1 MIGRLLLGLLKGLVV
16 GGLFGFGIANIP
28 GLQAP
33 GAVAHYLLA
42 AAAGVLVGL
51 VAGKPI
57 WAKDAKIEAGMKAAV
72 GALLG
77 AGLMFAVRS
86 WLKVPLPD
94 IAALAKY
101 AVPNTSLNEATGGH
115 GTIGGLALTSFA
127 VVTAVLGAF
136 YDADNTPSAE
146 DKSAKP
152 AGTSATKESDKTRL
166 AAAKQAAI
174 DLDEFEDE
182 APADKKAKK

>member
-1 MIGRLLLGLLKGLVV
+1 MIGRLLLGLLKGIVV

-28 GLQAP
+28 GLAAP

-72 GALLG
+72 GAVLG
-77 AGLMFAVRS
+77 AGLMLAVRS
-86 WLKVPLPD
+86 WLKVPFPE

-101 AVPNTSLNEATGGH
+101 TIANPSLKETAVH
-115 GTIGGLALTSFA
+115 GTIGGLAITSFA
-127 VVTAVLGAF
+127 VVTGVLGAF

-146 DKSAKP
+146 DKSATP
-152 AGTSATKESDKTRL
+152 AETSSKDNDKKRL

-174 DLDEFEDE
+174 DLDEFEDDV
-182 APADKKAKK
+182 PANKKAKK